1 MNEGADVLSVSIL
14 EANSLSISAHQNN
27 ALTYFIVHSSICP
40 FFIQVFGVIL
50 IKCLAS
56 LHSIVL
62 RSFILDIYLQFS
74 ELSPILE
81 LFCPSRMSR

>member
-1 MNEGADVLSVSIL
+1 MYAKGVFAHKTAMNEGADVLSVSIL

-56 LHSIVL
+56 LHSSVWH
-62 RSFILDIYLQFS
+62 SFIQ
-74 ELSPILE
+74 
-81 LFCPSRMSR
+81 LFYVVSF